1 MCGRFERHSA
11 LSEFSKVVEGLMAEG
26 IDPLPPSYN
35 IAPSQAALV
44 VRHETGTHR
53 VDSLTWGLV
62 PSWIKEPGKIRPINA
77 RAETIHQKPMF
88 RDAFRYQRCL
98 VLCDGYYEWKKLT
111 NGRKQPY
118 HLGRTDESPFVM
130 AGLWSHNAH
139 AASEGVETFCI
150 ITTPASGEA
159 ATIHHRMPVILPRA
173 VQTQWLD
180 PSVSKTEQVQELL
193 LTGDTDLS
201 VYPVSTFVN
210 SPANN
215 SVSCAMPFADS
226 SVFS

>member
-1 MCGRFERHSA
+1 
-11 LSEFSKVVEGLMAEG
+11 
-26 IDPLPPSYN
+26 
-35 IAPSQAALV
+35 
-44 VRHETGTHR
+44 
-53 VDSLTWGLV
+53 
-62 PSWIKEPGKIRPINA
+62 
-77 RAETIHQKPMF
+77 
-88 RDAFRYQRCL
+88 
-98 VLCDGYYEWKKLT
+98 
-111 NGRKQPY
+111 
-118 HLGRTDESPFVM
+118 M

-173 VQTQWLD
+173 VQTEWLD
-180 PSVSKTEQVQELL
+180 PSVAKTEQVQELL

-215 SVSCAMPFADS
+215 SVSCTMPFADS
-226 SVFS
+226 SVLS

>member
-1 MCGRFERHSA
+1 M
-11 LSEFSKVVEGLMAEG
+11 K
-26 IDPLPPSYN
+26 
-35 IAPSQAALV
+35 
-44 VRHETGTHR
+44 ET
-53 VDSLTWGLV
+53 
-62 PSWIKEPGKIRPINA
+62 GKIRPINA

-98 VLCDGYYEWKKLT
+98 VLCDGYYEWKKLSK
-111 NGRKQPY
+111 GQKQPY
-118 HLGRTDESPFVM
+118 HLGRPDKSPFVM

-139 AASEGVETFCI
+139 LATGGLETFCI
-150 ITTPASGEA
+150 ITTSASGEA

-180 PSVSKTEQVQELL
+180 PSVSKTKQIQELL
-193 LTGDTDLS
+193 MTSDTDLS

-215 SVSCAMPFADS
+215 SVSCTVPYADR
-226 SVFS
+226 SVVS

>member
-1 MCGRFERHSA
+1 M
-11 LSEFSKVVEGLMAEG
+11 K
-26 IDPLPPSYN
+26 
-35 IAPSQAALV
+35 
-44 VRHETGTHR
+44 ET
-53 VDSLTWGLV
+53 
-62 PSWIKEPGKIRPINA
+62 GKIRPINA

-98 VLCDGYYEWKKLT
+98 VLCDGYYEWKKLS

-118 HLGRTDESPFVM
+118 HLGRTDKSPFVM

-139 AASEGVETFCI
+139 LATGGLETFCV

-180 PSVSKTEQVQELL
+180 PSVSKTKQIQELL
-193 LTGDTDLS
+193 MTSDTDLS

-215 SVSCAMPFADS
+215 SVSCTVPYADR
-226 SVFS
+226 SVVS